1 MLQMIKIALL
11 VLLLEFAGVGVLTL
25 ILRFLYK
32 IKRS

>member
-25 ILRFLYK
+25 ILRFLCK